1 MTKKLLAPAI
11 VLSLVG
17 LSVSPALAAN
27 KAGDSCK
34 VAGRVVTTSVQK
46 LACSKVAKKL
56 YWVALTAN
64 KAGAPCKVAGRIV
77 TTSVQNLVCAKV
89 AKNLKWVALTAPAA
103 TTTTVAPTTTVAAT
117 TTTTTIAVVK
127 PIVTLLRAG
136 GTSTSPSVNYTVT
149 GDKDIDCTTLS
160 TVIGVDFATK
170 YISAINSVVQTSAK
184 VCTVN
189 AQSRAERDN
198 TAYDTVLSAAATF
211 AIADT
216 SGNVQTVLLGSPQT
230 IWVTRAP

>member
-1 MTKKLLAPAI
+1 MKKLLAPAI
-11 VLSLVG
+11 VLSLVS
-17 LSVSPALAAN
+17 LSGSPALAAN
-27 KAGDSCK
+27 KVGDSCK

-46 LACSKVAKKL
+46 
-56 YWVALTAN
+56 
-64 KAGAPCKVAGRIV
+64 
-77 TTSVQNLVCAKV
+77 LVCAKV

-117 TTTTTIAVVK
+117 TTTTIAAVK
-127 PIVTLLRAG
+127 PVVTLLRAG

-149 GDKDIDCTTLS
+149 GDRDLDCTTLS

-189 AQSRAERDN
+189 AQSRAARDN

>member
-1 MTKKLLAPAI
+1 MHSTTFKKILALAI
-11 VLSLVG
+11 VLSLIG
-17 LSVSPALAAN
+17 LSGSQVLAAN
-27 KAGDSCK
+27 KEGAKCTPAGK
-34 VAGRVVTTSVQK
+34 
-46 LACSKVAKKL
+46 
-56 YWVALTAN
+56 
-64 KAGAPCKVAGRIV
+64 IV
-77 TTSVQNLVCAKV
+77 TVSGKKLVCAKV
-89 AKNLKWVALTAPAA
+89 AKTLKWVAVGGKAV

-117 TTTTTIAVVK
+117 TTTTIAAVK
-127 PIVTLLRAG
+127 PVVTLLREG
-136 GTSTSPSVNYTVT
+136 GTSTSASVNYTVT
-149 GDKDIDCTTLS
+149 GDKDINCATLS

>member
-1 MTKKLLAPAI
+1 MKKFLAPAI
-11 VLSLVG
+11 VLSLIG
-17 LSVSPALAAN
+17 LSGSPAVAAN

-46 LACSKVAKKL
+46 L
-56 YWVALTAN
+56 
-64 KAGAPCKVAGRIV
+64 
-77 TTSVQNLVCAKV
+77 VCAKV
-89 AKNLKWVALTAPAA
+89 AKNLKWVALSAPAA

-117 TTTTTIAVVK
+117 TTTTIAAVK
-127 PIVTLLRAG
+127 PVVTLLREG
-136 GTSTSPSVNYTVT
+136 GTSTSASVNYTVT
-149 GDKDIDCTTLS
+149 GDKDINCATLS

>member
-1 MTKKLLAPAI
+1 MKKLLASAI
-11 VLSLVG
+11 VITLIG
-17 LSVSPALAAN
+17 LSGSTAFAAN
-27 KAGDSCK
+27 KEGAKCMTAGK
-34 VAGRVVTTSVQK
+34 
-46 LACSKVAKKL
+46 
-56 YWVALTAN
+56 
-64 KAGAPCKVAGRIV
+64 IV
-77 TTSVQNLVCAKV
+77 TVSGKKLVCAKV
-89 AKNLKWVALTAPAA
+89 AKTLKWVAVGGKAV

-117 TTTTTIAVVK
+117 TTTTIAAVK
-127 PIVTLLRAG
+127 PVVTLLREG
-136 GTSTSPSVNYTVT
+136 GTSTSASVNYTVT
-149 GDKDIDCTTLS
+149 GDKDINCATLS

>member
-1 MTKKLLAPAI
+1 MKKLLAPAI

-17 LSVSPALAAN
+17 LSGSPALAAN
-27 KAGDSCK
+27 KVGDSCK

-46 LACSKVAKKL
+46 
-56 YWVALTAN
+56 
-64 KAGAPCKVAGRIV
+64 
-77 TTSVQNLVCAKV
+77 LVCAKV

-117 TTTTTIAVVK
+117 TTTTIAAVK
-127 PIVTLLRAG
+127 PVVTLLREG
-136 GTSTSPSVNYTVT
+136 GTSTSATVNYTVT
-149 GDKDIDCTTLS
+149 GDKDINCATLS

-198 TAYDTVLSAAATF
+198 TAYETVLSAAATF

>member
-1 MTKKLLAPAI
+1 MKKFLAPAI

-17 LSVSPALAAN
+17 LSGSPALAAN
-27 KAGDSCK
+27 KLGDSCN
-34 VAGRVVTTSVQK
+34 VAGRVVSTSVQK
-46 LACSKVAKKL
+46 
-56 YWVALTAN
+56 
-64 KAGAPCKVAGRIV
+64 
-77 TTSVQNLVCAKV
+77 LVCAKV
-89 AKNLKWVALTAPAA
+89 AKKLKWVALTAPAA
-103 TTTTVAPTTTVAAT
+103 TTTIAPTTTVAAT
-117 TTTTTIAVVK
+117 TTTTTIAAVK
-127 PIVTLLRAG
+127 PVVTLLREK

-189 AQSRAERDN
+189 AQSRAARDN

>member
-1 MTKKLLAPAI
+1 MAKKLLAPAI
-11 VLSLVG
+11 VLSLIG
-17 LSVSPALAAN
+17 LSGSPALAAN
-27 KAGDSCK
+27 KVGDSCK
-34 VAGRVVTTSVQK
+34 VAGRVVSTSVQK
-46 LACSKVAKKL
+46 
-56 YWVALTAN
+56 
-64 KAGAPCKVAGRIV
+64 
-77 TTSVQNLVCAKV
+77 LVCAKV
-89 AKNLKWVALTAPAA
+89 AKNLKWVALTTPVV
-103 TTTTVAPTTTVAAT
+103 TTTTAAPTTTVAAT
-117 TTTTTIAVVK
+117 TTTTTIAAVK

-149 GDKDIDCTTLS
+149 GDRDLDCTTLS

-189 AQSRAERDN
+189 AQSRAARDN

>member
-1 MTKKLLAPAI
+1 MKKLLAPAI

-17 LSVSPALAAN
+17 LSGSPVLAAN

-34 VAGRVVTTSVQK
+34 VAGRVVSTSVQK
-46 LACSKVAKKL
+46 
-56 YWVALTAN
+56 
-64 KAGAPCKVAGRIV
+64 
-77 TTSVQNLVCAKV
+77 LVCAKV
-89 AKNLKWVALTAPAA
+89 AKKLKWVALTAPAPT

-117 TTTTTIAVVK
+117 TTTTTIAAVK

-149 GDKDIDCTTLS
+149 GDRDLDCTTLS

-189 AQSRAERDN
+189 AQSRAARDN

-216 SGNVQTVLLGSPQT
+216 SGNVQTSLLGSPQT

>member
-1 MTKKLLAPAI
+1 MKKLLAPAI

-17 LSVSPALAAN
+17 LSGSPALAAN

-46 LACSKVAKKL
+46 L
-56 YWVALTAN
+56 
-64 KAGAPCKVAGRIV
+64 
-77 TTSVQNLVCAKV
+77 VCAKV
-89 AKNLKWVALTAPAA
+89 AKNLKWVALTTPAA

-117 TTTTTIAVVK
+117 TTTTTTTIAVVK
-127 PIVTLLRAG
+127 PVVTLLRAG

-149 GDKDIDCTTLS
+149 GDKDLDCTTLS
-160 TVIGVDFATK
+160 TVIGVDFTTK
-170 YISAINSVVQTSAK
+170 YISAINSIVQTSAK

-189 AQSRAERDN
+189 AQSRAARDN

-211 AIADT
+211 AITDT
-216 SGNVQTVLLGSPQT
+216 SGNVQTVLLDSPQT